1 MSIAGN
7 RPFHSSEFP
16 HSWLGDVAARDEE
29 DHERSNSVF
38 PVGRQPGADPRVGS
52 LAEQLAVRLRR
63 FSQDKKMTRK
73 VDINEYQDLADC
85 IRMDQVPA
93 SEIAEIFTDKSFYK
107 WYKKKYFKNNK

>member
-38 PVGRQPGADPRVGS
+38 PEGRQPGADPRVGS

-63 FSQDKKMTRK
+63 FSQDKKMTSRSLTRTEP
-73 VDINEYQDLADC
+73 DAHRSAAALC
-85 IRMDQVPA
+85 ILLKRRRGA
-93 SEIAEIFTDKSFYK
+93 
-107 WYKKKYFKNNK
+107 YFFVAL